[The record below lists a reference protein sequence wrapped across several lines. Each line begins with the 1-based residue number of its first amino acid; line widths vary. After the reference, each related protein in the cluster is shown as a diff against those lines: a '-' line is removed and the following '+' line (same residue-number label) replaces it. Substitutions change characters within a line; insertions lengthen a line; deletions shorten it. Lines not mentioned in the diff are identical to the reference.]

1 MHQRGR
7 RSEVVPERQGLSR
20 RTFVTSAL
28 VAEFALMTRIARG
41 QDSQPL
47 RVGMVRPLTGRFASS
62 YAPLFVAARIAID
75 EINSAGG
82 ILGRK
87 IEIVDEDDD
96 GSPAKEPGVMKKL
109 LDEGVGVVLGPV
121 GTSQALSALPVATN
135 AKMIVGSGS
144 FGYEAQDGAKYPY
157 HFQFIFNNFVQAA
170 ATVEYIVDR
179 RRIKKVGIIQET
191 TGWGQ
196 GYGLGIVDELKKR
209 GLSPVAFETF
219 ALSATDLKPHVRN
232 VQRSGADAFVLGTS
246 LPPTS
251 ALLFDAIRSVEYFPP
266 LMVGASGLMGDVL
279 LDILP
284 PDVLANVYA
293 VYLRAFTYTD
303 AEPPGARQLAY
314 VKKILKYPESKGQE
328 PNSAVSPFY
337 DFLYVLKHVVEE
349 QKSFDP
355 DKIKAGFE
363 QVHDFPGMF
372 GSLSITPEN
381 HCAVPPNALAFIK
394 LNSARDPRAMGCFR
408 ERVES

>member
-1 MHQRGR
+1 MHQQGWRLEVVRACQGLTR
-7 RSEVVPERQGLSR
+7 RS
-20 RTFVTSAL
+20 FVTSAL
-28 VAEFALMTRIARG
+28 AAEFALMTRIARG

-109 LDEGVGVVLGPV
+109 SDEGVGIVLGPV
-121 GTSQALSALPVATN
+121 GTSQALSALPVATK

-144 FGYEAQDGAKYPY
+144 FGYEAQDGKKYPY

-170 ATVEYIVDR
+170 ATIEYIVDR
-179 RRIKKVGIIQET
+179 RQIKKVGIIQET

-196 GYGLGIVDELKKR
+196 GYGVGIVNELKKR
-209 GLSPVAFETF
+209 GLAPVAFETF
-219 ALSATDLKPHVRN
+219 ALSATDLKPYVRN
-232 VQRSGADAFVLGTS
+232 VQRSGAEAFILGTS

-251 ALLFDAIRSVEYFPP
+251 ALLFDAIRTVEYFPP

-284 PDVLANVYA
+284 PKVLANVYA
-293 VYLRAFTYTD
+293 AYLRAFTYTD

-314 VKKILKYPESKGQE
+314 VKKILTYPELKGQE

-349 QKSFDP
+349 QRSFDP
-355 DKIKAGFE
+355 ARSRRASSRSVI
-363 QVHDFPGMF
+363 FPGC
-372 GSLSITPEN
+372 S
-381 HCAVPPNALAFIK
+381 AVFRSRRRTI
-394 LNSARDPRAMGCFR
+394 ARCLPMRWP
-408 ERVES
+408 SSS